1 VWLLV
6 DKSHRG
12 IPDYVVLIRAQH
24 VQVCVLS
31 VEVKEGQPAVMPG
44 HIHSQVN
51 LEMNKYFLNSIITS
65 VELFIINIQSG
76 GWYAS
81 GNAGSHPL

>member
-1 VWLLV
+1 MYITVYVGIPSTYPLVWLLV

-31 VEVKEGQPAVMPG
+31 VQVKEGQPAVMPG
-44 HIHSQVN
+44 HIHSQVY
-51 LEMNKYFLNSIITS
+51 LGMYKYF
-65 VELFIINIQSG
+65 
-76 GWYAS
+76 
-81 GNAGSHPL
+81 